1 MKTFKHSVP
10 VHTPTPF
17 YAWYIIHWSGGAN
30 YTKTALLLTFAYML
44 QLVSGFFKCLPTIQV
59 PHTIHIYGSNKL
71 LHVRVGFH
79 KEEQLA
85 VV

>member
-1 MKTFKHSVP
+1 MGQMAYP
-10 VHTPTPF
+10 N
-17 YAWYIIHWSGGAN
+17 AN
-30 YTKTALLLTFAYML
+30 RKGQPDAIFLSEGNQMDFFWLL
-44 QLVSGFFKCLPTIQV
+44 C
-59 PHTIHIYGSNKL
+59 TIHIYGSNKL

>member
-1 MKTFKHSVP
+1 M
-10 VHTPTPF
+10 HTSACC
-17 YAWYIIHWSGGAN
+17 YAWYIIHRSGGAN
-30 YTKTALLLTFAYML
+30 HTKTARLLTFAYML
-44 QLVSGFFKCLPTIQV
+44 QLVSGFFKYLPTIQV

-71 LHVRVGFH
+71 LHVRVRFH